1 MSERK
6 KSGELENQGP
16 VSEALEGKGQ
26 ENAGV
31 DANQAAETGMEAE
44 AAAPE
49 TEETAVDAADDKAAV
64 ADAGALPDDDE
75 VYEEEPE
82 APVEAESETETP
94 PTEEPP
100 AEEPKPRRRRTTRN
114 AEGDAAA
121 EARPTRRRSA
131 ASTGEPT
138 EAQKLERERRE
149 DNINRMLRSQQR
161 AERNEKNQK
170 FYAGISALQEAMRR
184 KLILHGTVASVE
196 QLSVANTGAA
206 AQRVTTMLGVILDGR
221 FKVLIPF
228 AEFYRDNP
236 IDMSK
241 VDLKS
246 GEGVENFN
254 RRQRQLAERLYG
266 CNIDF
271 VVTHVEVTDP
281 NDYRIAGSRR
291 QAMEILEMRNYVSAN
306 DGDPYIHVG
315 DVRDADIISVGAH
328 GLFCNVAGVD
338 VSIPLRD
345 VTFQYVTNLN
355 DLYKSGDKIEVDIM
369 DISRR
374 ADGRVELA
382 VSAKAAELRD
392 AKERQAGGFIPAGTA
407 TVGIIT
413 SIRRSQRDPD
423 KIVIHAYL
431 PHFKM
436 PAVVASMNPNTLAA
450 APQAGDYLRLVVTGF
465 SDSGFVRANCRGFHN
480 VINLVNR

>member
-131 ASTGEPT
+131 ASAGEPT

-281 NDYRIAGSRR
+281 NDYRKSKRNALGSGLASIYPFVSYEMSDEDGILLGSQDNGSLVLLDNFDTKKYNNANICIMGSSGAGKTYLLQGMALRFREKQTQVFIIAPDKGHEFKRACEAIGGQFITIAPGSG
-291 QAMEILEMRNYVSAN
+291 QNINILVAN
-306 DGDPYIHVG
+306 SNHI
-315 DVRDADIISVGAH
+315 
-328 GLFCNVAGVD
+328 F
-338 VSIPLRD
+338 
-345 VTFQYVTNLN
+345 
-355 DLYKSGDKIEVDIM
+355 IEVQASPTEHKLITTDRG
-369 DISRR
+369 D
-374 ADGRVELA
+374 L
-382 VSAKAAELRD
+382 SALAAEH
-392 AKERQAGGFIPAGTA
+392 AAEE
-407 TVGIIT
+407 GI
-413 SIRRSQRDPD
+413 
-423 KIVIHAYL
+423 AL
-431 PHFKM
+431 
-436 PAVVASMNPNTLAA
+436 
-450 APQAGDYLRLVVTGF
+450 
-465 SDSGFVRANCRGFHN
+465 
-480 VINLVNR
+480 